1 MINKKGSEKEGS
13 DMDVFTEKPSSP
25 AEKSRS
31 NEKVAAPQANNNTS
45 GNRPSKTNSS
55 QKTIDDKV
63 IEILQYGKVENGIWG
78 IFTSRSFDD

>member
-31 NEKVAAPQANNNTS
+31 NERTTAQTNNTS
-45 GNRPSKTNSS
+45 ANRSSKTNSS
-55 QKTIDDKV
+55 QKIIDDKV
-63 IEILQYGKVENGIWG
+63 IGTN
-78 IFTSRSFDD
+78 